1 MAGPPAVPVV
11 LSTRQRKILK
21 KLRRQRTLSQCLV
34 WRINIVL
41 RAAKGQSN
49 SRIARGLSK
58 DRQTVRLWRAR
69 WDAAHGRLQAAEAAG
84 CTAKE
89 LTALLLEV
97 LADAPRCGAPGK
109 FSAI

>member
-49 SRIARGLSK
+49 SRIARGLNK
-58 DRQTVRLWRAR
+58 DRQ
-69 WDAAHGRLQAAEAAG
+69 
-84 CTAKE
+84 
-89 LTALLLEV
+89 
-97 LADAPRCGAPGK
+97 
-109 FSAI
+109 